1 MRDKAGIIVNRLVYG
16 FTFAFL
22 YQIVIGI
29 ATSLFSLP
37 LTGNIEDLFLGVT
50 QIDSQHGPWLV
61 VWWIVSTIII
71 TVISLLI
78 IRHKKY
84 LSPYKGEKDIQ
95 IPPKVTAIT
104 AIIIG
109 AIISFLFFLL
119 DLIIGS
125 VVDTGSTTDILA
137 IYQAAI
143 NGDFGPLT
151 ISIIFSIMAGFIIVG
166 VAGKTSKVKQITKDM
181 GLSDI
186 ATLGKRITKKSAG
199 VKTAADTLGLQPGAL
214 VHIGEKKVDRVSFD
228 VFEYDAGSHSEK
240 HPEMPEDCF
249 TARDDSKSYWI
260 NVVGIHDASV
270 IQKFGKHFGLHKLV
284 QADIMNTDLR
294 PKIEVSQDYIFLI
307 LKMPHFEKDTGQL
320 SIEQISVVL
329 GRNYVLSF
337 QEVREDVFDNIR
349 ARIRTGEGDARKQK
363 NDYLSYLLVDAL
375 IDNFFAV
382 LEQIGYRTEKLEEEL
397 MAKPGPQTLQ
407 TIHILKRQ
415 MITLRKIIW
424 PLREGI
430 GAFEKTASDL
440 VSPETKTY
448 LRDVYNH
455 TIQVMDTIESL
466 RDMVG
471 GMLDTYLSS
480 LSNKMN
486 EVMKTL
492 TIIASIFIPIT
503 FIAGIYGTNFEYIPE
518 LSWPGSYF
526 AMLAAMAAVIVAMI
540 AWFKKKEW
548 L

>member
-1 MRDKAGIIVNRLVYG
+1 MRDKVGIIVNRLVYG

-29 ATSLFSLP
+29 ATSLLSLP
-37 LTGNIEDLFLGVT
+37 LTGNIQDLISGVE
-50 QIDSQHGPWLV
+50 QIDAQHGPWLV
-61 VWWIVSTIII
+61 VWWIISTIII
-71 TVISLLI
+71 TIISLLI
-78 IRHKKY
+78 IRYKKY
-84 LSPYKGEKDIQ
+84 LSPYKGEKDIE
-95 IPPKVTAIT
+95 IPPRITAIT

-109 AIISFLFFLL
+109 ATISFLFFLL

-125 VVDTGSTTDILA
+125 VADTGSTTDVLA

-143 NGDFGPLT
+143 SGDFGPLT
-151 ISIIFSIMAGFIIVG
+151 ISIMFSIIAGFIIVG
-166 VAGKTSKVKQITKDM
+166 VAGKTARVKQITKDV

-186 ATLGKRITKKSAG
+186 ATFGKRIAKKSSS
-199 VKTAADTLGLQPGAL
+199 VKTAADTLGLRPGAL

-228 VFEYDAGSHSEK
+228 VFEYDSDGYSEK
-240 HPEMPEDCF
+240 HPERPEDCF
-249 TARDDSKSYWI
+249 ATGDPSKTCWI
-260 NVVGIHDASV
+260 NVTGIHDAAI
-270 IQKFGKHFGLHKLV
+270 IQKFGRHFGLHELA
-284 QADIMNTDLR
+284 QADIMNTGLR
-294 PKIEVSQDYIFLI
+294 PKIEITRDYVFLI
-307 LKMPHFEKDTGQL
+307 LKMPHFERDTGQL
-320 SIEQISVVL
+320 AIEQVSVVL

-337 QEVREDVFDNIR
+337 QEVQGDVFDNIR
-349 ARIRTGEGDARKQK
+349 ERIRSGEGDARKQK

-375 IDNFFAV
+375 IDNFFAI
-382 LEQIGYRTEKLEEEL
+382 LEKIGDRTEKLEEEL

-407 TIHILKRQ
+407 TIHVLKRQ

-424 PLREGI
+424 PLREEI
-430 GAFEKTASDL
+430 GAFERTTSGL
-440 VSPETKTY
+440 VSPDTKMY

-455 TIQVMDTIESL
+455 AVQVMDTIESL

-503 FIAGIYGTNFEYIPE
+503 FIAGIYGTNFDYIPE
-518 LSWPGSYF
+518 LAWDGSYF
-526 AMLAAMAAVIVAMI
+526 AMLGSMGVVIAVMV